1 MTTTIQPI
9 VYQLTLTC
17 GHEQL
22 VSRPLPV
29 GAGYPCWT
37 ACDREK
43 PVKSY
48 VAAINRYVPDP
59 RVAVVV
65 ASGANNADMLH
76 IQRVVD
82 EANTK
87 LTEQNQK

>member
-1 MTTTIQPI
+1 MTVTIQPTI
-9 VYQLTLTC
+9 YQLTLTC
-17 GHEQL
+17 GHKQL

-37 ACDREK
+37 ACDAEK
-43 PVKSY
+43 PREAY
-48 VAAINRYVPDP
+48 VTEIGRYEVEHGTAI
-59 RVAVVV
+59 VV
-65 ASGANNADMLH
+65 ASEANNADMLH

-87 LTEQNQK
+87 LKNQNQN